1 MLYNTKNVIIIISKP
16 KGNFYDF
23 LGGSIMKKK
32 FRLRYVLIPLA
43 AVIAIIVIYNIAY
56 WTYRGQIKN
65 LETAVNSLV
74 DERMADFYSNQNSY
88 MPSNPDSIPNA
99 FGNSTTSIS
108 DASDDFTDV
117 TWPEASAP
125 ESTPAESEKIT
136 ATITN
141 YGASQNDEKHS
152 VSIFES
158 YDDAFDNAFVLPS
171 GKNVNITLKAN
182 VNVESIKAIASGL
195 NPDSG
200 EFDEFDE
207 FSFKS
212 SQNSDNVYKL
222 SFKVPNNPY
231 GLGYKKSQVR
241 FVAVFEIVTN
251 EGTFYV
257 SCAY

>member
-1 MLYNTKNVIIIISKP
+1 
-16 KGNFYDF
+16 
-23 LGGSIMKKK
+23 MKKK